1 MLIILALAAMAQ
13 AATYI
18 VAPQGNDSNPG
29 TIQAPLRSTAA
40 SAAKAQPESPPWA
53 TKDLRAGVIG
63 TDTSHVPA
71 FADLFRS
78 HPEWRIKV
86 VAAFKGG
93 SPDLP
98 YSADRVEKFAATMRD
113 RYKVEL
119 VGSVEE
125 LIPKVDVILLQ
136 SLDGR
141 VHLAQARPVLAA
153 GRRLFIDKPF
163 AAGVADARRIVEI
176 SKATGTPFFSSSA
189 SRFGADI
196 SRLRDNPGV
205 GKVAKVQ
212 GSSPL
217 DKLKGHSDLAFYGI
231 HGVEAMYA
239 VMGPGCVSVS
249 RKRDGGADVTTGK
262 WKDGRLGVYRSP
274 PKDEKPPMVQ
284 VWGAEGTTEYVR
296 DPSARTYEGLVRAI
310 AEFFHT
316 GKPPVDAA
324 DTVEIVEFMEAAQL
338 SYERGG
344 AEVPLEE
351 VRTSKSEGRK

>member
-1 MLIILALAAMAQ
+1 MRFCMLVLALL
-13 AATYI
+13 T
-18 VAPQGNDSNPG
+18 
-29 TIQAPLRSTAA
+29 A
-40 SAAKAQPESPPWA
+40 SAAFAAQPESPPWA

-113 RYKVEL
+113 RYNVEL

-125 LIPKVDVILLQ
+125 LIPKVDVVLLQ

-163 AAGVADARRIVEI
+163 AASVADARAIVELA
-176 SKATGTPFFSSSA
+176 KQTGTPFFSSSA

-196 SRLRDNPGV
+196 PRLRDNPGV
-205 GKVAKVQ
+205 GKVTKVQ

-217 DKLKGHSDLAFYGI
+217 DKLKGHPDLAFYGI

-239 VMGPGCVSVS
+239 VMGRGCVSVS
-249 RKRDGGADVTTGK
+249 RKIEGGADITTGK
-262 WKDGRLGVYRSP
+262 WKDERLGVYRSP
-274 PKDEKPPMVQ
+274 AKDEKPPTVK
-284 VWGAEGTTEYVR
+284 VWGTEGSTEYVR

-324 DTVEIVEFMEAAQL
+324 ETVEIIEFMEAAQL
-338 SYERGG
+338 SYDRGG
-344 AEVPLEE
+344 AEVSLDE
-351 VRTSKSEGRK
+351 VRK